1 MAVLEHEGLTVQY
14 DVEGEGPAVLFMHGL
29 AADRQQARNTF
40 GVQTGICLIT
50 LDMPGHGETILSAD
64 KPLES
69 QVGFNQ
75 YAKIAL
81 ALLDHLGVR
90 SVMAG
95 GISMGAGIAL
105 TLGMLR
111 PNLLNNL
118 FLVRPAWLAKPAHPH
133 LDLVATLGALST
145 RHTPDEVAS
154 LVSASDSFKER
165 LADIPAAAESL
176 LQAAYRPQA
185 RKAAAVLPHMVN
197 DQPVSRLTAL
207 SRLHCPALVLGSNA
221 DPLHPV
227 LLARELAS
235 ALPQGR
241 YVQLP
246 PRYLDPA
253 AHQAALNNSFRSFLE
268 RVPITHAMKVIH
280 R

>member
-1 MAVLEHEGLTVQY
+1 MPVLEYKGLTVHY
-14 DVEGEGPAVLFMHGL
+14 DMEGDGPAVLFMHGL

-40 GVQTGICLIT
+40 GAQTGICLIT
-50 LDMPGHGETILSAD
+50 LDMPGHGETGLSVD
-64 KPLES
+64 QPLES
-69 QVGFNQ
+69 QVGFSH
-75 YAKIAL
+75 YAEIAL

-105 TLGMLR
+105 TLGMFR
-111 PNLLNNL
+111 PDLLNNL
-118 FLVRPAWLAKPAHPH
+118 FLVRPAWLAKPARPH
-133 LDLVATLGALST
+133 LDLIATLGEFSK

-154 LVSASDSFKER
+154 LVSAENGFKER
-165 LADIPAAAESL
+165 LADIPAAAKSL

-185 RKAAAVLPHMVN
+185 REAAAVLTHMVN
-197 DQPVSRLTAL
+197 DQPFSRLAAL

-235 ALPQGR
+235 ALPHGR
-241 YVQLP
+241 YEQLP

-253 AHQAALNNSFRSFLE
+253 GYQAALNSSFRSFLE
-268 RVPITHAMKVIH
+268 RVPITHAKKVIH
-280 R
+280 L